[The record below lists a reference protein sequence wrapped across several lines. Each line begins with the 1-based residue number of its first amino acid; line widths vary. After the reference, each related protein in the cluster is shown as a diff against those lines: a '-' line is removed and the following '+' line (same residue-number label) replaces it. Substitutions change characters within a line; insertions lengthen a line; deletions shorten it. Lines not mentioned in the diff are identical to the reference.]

1 MLWCLYATITF
12 ANNAR
17 TTTFVTWRV
26 VSGGEKVVGS
36 IPPPL
41 STRHVASCG
50 EICRSNVVS
59 DLLESGYLY
68 FDMCYR
74 RICSVCVCVCV
85 CKRLHYMWCDG
96 GAEISAG
103 EGHVMC

>member
-1 MLWCLYATITF
+1 M
-12 ANNAR
+12 
-17 TTTFVTWRV
+17 
-26 VSGGEKVVGS
+26 SGGEKVVGF

-41 STRHVASCG
+41 STRQVASCG

-68 FDMCYR
+68 FGMCYR
-74 RICSVCVCVCV
+74 RICSVCVCVCN
-85 CKRLHYMWCDG
+85 RLHYMWCDG